1 MTEPPEKPIFKM
13 NWKGL
18 LELPEIT
25 INVTGHLADAKPGE
39 NLQEETFMNEDKPL
53 KERLSYS
60 MANLVLSILLL
71 ISLLSIWHR
80 IHQLE
85 QEVSAHRAIL
95 IEIQEQNITEETP

>member
-1 MTEPPEKPIFKM
+1 MK
-13 NWKGL
+13 
-18 LELPEIT
+18 
-25 INVTGHLADAKPGE
+25 
-39 NLQEETFMNEDKPL
+39 EDKPL

-95 IEIQEQNITEETP
+95 LEMQEQNITEETP